1 MSNRNQMNNKNKIW
15 IIISILI
22 AYIIISTIYIKYYYN
37 NIDLNSIIEYIVITT
52 NFILVNLYNLFNKVL
67 NLLMDKE
74 IFRLVFIVMSII
86 VVVQY
91 NKVIDKLF
99 NIIKLIKRVNLN
111 GIELQME
118 ALKED
123 LENQSAVVEG
133 MNEESSKYTPEDME
147 KEKIK
152 EEVLQTMV
160 DSPAIVEFID
170 KVLNSN
176 SKAFRIPLNL
186 VPSRYKFSDIKK
198 IFNTEVTGSSV
209 KIISIREDRADIVI
223 EVFAELLEK
232 GIIYS
237 QFDI

>member
-67 NLLMDKE
+67 NLLMDTE
-74 IFRLVFIVMSII
+74 IFRLVIILMSII

>member
-91 NKVIDKLF
+91 
-99 NIIKLIKRVNLN
+99 
-111 GIELQME
+111 
-118 ALKED
+118 
-123 LENQSAVVEG
+123 
-133 MNEESSKYTPEDME
+133 Y
-147 KEKIK
+147 
-152 EEVLQTMV
+152 
-160 DSPAIVEFID
+160 
-170 KVLNSN
+170 
-176 SKAFRIPLNL
+176 
-186 VPSRYKFSDIKK
+186 
-198 IFNTEVTGSSV
+198 
-209 KIISIREDRADIVI
+209 
-223 EVFAELLEK
+223 
-232 GIIYS
+232 
-237 QFDI
+237 

>member
-1 MSNRNQMNNKNKIW
+1 MSNRNQMNNKNEIW

>member
-74 IFRLVFIVMSII
+74 IFRFVFIVMSII

>member
-1 MSNRNQMNNKNKIW
+1 MNNKNKIW

>member
-1 MSNRNQMNNKNKIW
+1 
-15 IIISILI
+15 
-22 AYIIISTIYIKYYYN
+22 
-37 NIDLNSIIEYIVITT
+37 
-52 NFILVNLYNLFNKVL
+52 
-67 NLLMDKE
+67 
-74 IFRLVFIVMSII
+74 
-86 VVVQY
+86 
-91 NKVIDKLF
+91 
-99 NIIKLIKRVNLN
+99 
-111 GIELQME
+111 ME

>member
-237 QFDI
+237 KFDI